1 MNRPTRKRTHLLE
14 KLSNKEA
21 RSASSDRKPGKKAK
35 RWRAAA
41 EAHKPLAA
49 E

>member
-14 KLSNKEA
+14 KLTNKEA
-21 RSASSDRKPGKKAK
+21 RSASVGRKPGKKAK
-35 RWRAAA
+35 RWRTAA
-41 EAHKPLAA
+41 EAHKPVVA